1 MHDRATRIV
10 SLRDYRALGLAL
22 ELALEAARAVLHD
35 DDDLDDWLPWFTRRG
50 TTLSIHARLDV
61 ADPFSAAHVVQA
73 LAACAVEGV
82 VDLRRGSSVD
92 SFVPGDDP

>member
-1 MHDRATRIV
+1 MIELRGSYRYATPE
-10 SLRDYRALGLAL
+10 AL

-35 DDDLDDWLPWFTRRG
+35 DDDDLDDWLQWFTRRG

-61 ADPFSAAHVVQA
+61 ADPFSAANVVQA

-92 SFVPGDDP
+92 SFVPGDEV